1 MGNRR
6 CVMTSSVLFY
16 ADARPQ
22 AGGGHMSRCINL
34 ARALRP
40 SCEVTFAITADAA
53 PHWVDRLRGQGITIV
68 NGKFVNKGAVTVLDS
83 YELDA
88 PAVAKWRRG
97 SRALVMIEDLGQHFG
112 DVDLYVSFAGPA
124 PAGVRVLAGPQYA
137 LLGPA
142 YARAVVPRGAG
153 SILVTCG
160 MRDSAN
166 ATGLYLN
173 ALARCAVG
181 GKVVTVVLGEAA
193 PHRAAVEHQAREL
206 GAKVLFDASD
216 MAPLYEDADL
226 VLGTGGVSLF
236 ECLARGRASVTV
248 IAADNQ
254 VYSAKQM
261 ASLGATSLAGD
272 LKMINASSV
281 AKLVNALLANGDAR
295 SKMGALARQAVDGR
309 GAERVA
315 REIVALAG
323 AVPQRAPAAAGH

>member
-1 MGNRR
+1 
-6 CVMTSSVLFY
+6 MTSSVLFY
-16 ADARPQ
+16 ADARPE

-40 SCEVTFAITADAA
+40 SCQVAFAMTADAA
-53 PHWVDRLRGQGITIV
+53 PHWVGRLHDQDIAIV
-68 NGKFVNKGAVTVLDS
+68 DDKVANKGAVTVLDS
-83 YELDA
+83 YDLDA

-97 SRALVMIEDLGQHFG
+97 SRALVMIEDLGRHFG

-124 PAGVRVLAGPQYA
+124 PAGTRVLAGPQYA

-142 YARAVVPRGAG
+142 YARAVVPRGQG
-153 SILVTCG
+153 GILVTCG

-166 ATGLYLN
+166 ATGLYLD

-181 GKVVTVVLGEAA
+181 GKAITVVLGKAA
-193 PHRAAVEHQAREL
+193 PHRAAVEGQSREL
-206 GAKVLFDASD
+206 GAGVLLDAPD
-216 MAPLYEDADL
+216 MATLYDDADL

-248 IAADNQ
+248 IAAGNQ

-272 LKMINASSV
+272 LKATDAASV
-281 AKLVNALLANGDAR
+281 AKLVDALLANGDAR
-295 SKMGALARQAVDGR
+295 SKMGALARQAVDGC

-323 AVPQRAPAAAGH
+323 AVPERAPAAAGH

>member
-1 MGNRR
+1 
-6 CVMTSSVLFY
+6 
-16 ADARPQ
+16 
-22 AGGGHMSRCINL
+22 MSRCINL

-40 SCEVTFAITADAA
+40 SCQVAFAMTADAT
-53 PHWVDRLRGQGITIV
+53 PHWVERLRDQDIAIV
-68 NGKFVNKGAVTVLDS
+68 DDKFADKGALTVLDS

-88 PAVAKWRRG
+88 PAVAKWRRA
-97 SRALVMIEDLGQHFG
+97 SRALVMIEDFGRHFG

-142 YARAVVPRGAG
+142 YARALVSRGQG
-153 SILVTCG
+153 GILITCG

-166 ATGLYLN
+166 ATGLYLD
-173 ALARCAVG
+173 ALARCTVG
-181 GKVVTVVLGEAA
+181 GKAITVVLGKAA
-193 PHRAAVEHQAREL
+193 PHRAAVECQARAL
-206 GAKVLFDASD
+206 GATVLFDAPD
-216 MAPLYEDADL
+216 MAPLYEDANL

-254 VYSAKQM
+254 VYSAEQM
-261 ASLGATSLAGD
+261 ARLGATSLAGD
-272 LKMINASSV
+272 LKTINAASV
-281 AKLVNALLANGDAR
+281 AKLVDALLANGDAL
-295 SKMGALARQAVDGR
+295 SNMGALARQAVDGR

-323 AVPQRAPAAAGH
+323 AAPERAPAAAGH